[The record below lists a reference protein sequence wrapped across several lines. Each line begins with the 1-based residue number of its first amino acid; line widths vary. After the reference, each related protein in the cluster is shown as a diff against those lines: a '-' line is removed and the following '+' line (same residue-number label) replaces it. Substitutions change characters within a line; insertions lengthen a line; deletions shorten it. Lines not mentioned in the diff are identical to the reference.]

1 MPLQIVQ
8 ARNDLLSKLGIE
20 DASAATSLTLQDVAV
35 ALNGAMQMLQT
46 AGEQYFTKEVL
57 TLTLAAGTSL
67 YNIPTTVQSVIGPA
81 RWNDTKQLRALDSQG
96 EFDQFARI
104 YLGESGWGGGTDGE
118 PIAYWVDY
126 TKTGSA
132 GEICAITINL
142 APAPSAPA
150 GTLVVEVV
158 NDAPSYVVADLTST
172 AYLPV
177 AQNYAESIL
186 LPIAR
191 MLVTRSAQFSRPDIL
206 PQLTEDYKVA
216 MQRLGLSGGFPN
228 VRQNLPERKVEA

>member
-1 MPLQIVQ
+1 MSLQVIQ

-20 DASAATSLTLQDVAV
+20 VAADASALALQDVVV
-35 ALNGAMQMLQT
+35 ALNGALQMLQT
-46 AGEQYFTKEVL
+46 AGEQYFTKEML

-67 YNIPTTVQSVIGPA
+67 YNVPASVQAVVGPA
-81 RWNDTKQLRALDSQG
+81 RWNDTKQLRGLDSQG

-104 YLGESGWGGGTDGE
+104 YLGETGWGGGTDGE
-118 PIAYWVDY
+118 PVAYWVDY

-132 GEICAITINL
+132 GDICAITINL

-158 NDAPSYVVADLTST
+158 NDAPSYVVADLSST

-191 MLVTRSAQFSRPDIL
+191 MLVTRSSQFSRPDLL
-206 PQLTEDYKVA
+206 PQLTEDYKTA
-216 MQRLGLSGGFPN
+216 MQRLGLSGGWPN
-228 VRQNLPERKVEA
+228 VRQPLPQRTVEA